1 MSCLHDERKIERKTA
16 KKFICFYQ
24 QRKRNELR
32 SRRNLLRFLEL
43 KLKNKQHLIKA
54 CLELLVQYVNIYH
67 QHQNLHDGGRIRSC
81 RRHYRNVGWWNTVN
95 TLYNEERFKQAFRI
109 SRNTFHYILQ
119 KVGTAILKED
129 AGVGSISPDKRL
141 AITLY
146 KLGRGDYNYTI
157 GEMTGYAESTLSC
170 LIKEVCQAIVKIL
183 WEEMLQSCFQNAKR
197 TFVKLL
203 SIWNQSG
210 N

>member
-1 MSCLHDERKIERKTA
+1 MDERLREKLQKY
-16 KKFICFYQ
+16 FICFYL

-32 SRRNLLRFLEL
+32 SRRNLVRFLEL
-43 KLKNKQHLIKA
+43 KLKNKQRLIKA
-54 CLELLVQYVNIYH
+54 CLELFVQYVNIYH
-67 QHQNLHDGGRIRSC
+67 QLQNLHDGGRIRSC
-81 RRHYRNVGWWNTVN
+81 RRHYRNVGWLNTVN

>member
-1 MSCLHDERKIERKTA
+1 MMEDTFVLAEDTIETWA
-16 KKFICFYQ
+16 
-24 QRKRNELR
+24 
-32 SRRNLLRFLEL
+32 
-43 KLKNKQHLIKA
+43 
-54 CLELLVQYVNIYH
+54 
-67 QHQNLHDGGRIRSC
+67 
-81 RRHYRNVGWWNTVN
+81 TVN
-95 TLYNEERFKQAFRI
+95 NNPYKEEKFKQVFRI

-129 AGVGSISPDKRL
+129 AGVGSISPNECL

-146 KLGRGDYNYTI
+146 KFGRGDYNYTI
-157 GEMTGYAESTLSC
+157 DEMTGYAESTLSC

-183 WEEMLQSCFQNAKR
+183 WEQMLQSGFQNAKR
-197 TFVKLL
+197 TFIKLL